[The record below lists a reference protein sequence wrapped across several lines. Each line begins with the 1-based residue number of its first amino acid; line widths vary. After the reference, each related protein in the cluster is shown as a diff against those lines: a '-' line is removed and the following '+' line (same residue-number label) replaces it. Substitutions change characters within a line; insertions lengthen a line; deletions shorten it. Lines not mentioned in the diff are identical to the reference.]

1 MKSITVEQLS
11 ALQHNDDEVVLLD
24 VRDPWEYDT
33 CRLAGSLN
41 IPMGEITE
49 RMNELDP
56 EARTIVICH
65 HGMRSFQVGD
75 YLESSGFKDIV
86 NLEGGIDAWAERVN
100 QDMPRY

>member
-11 ALQHNDDEVVLLD
+11 ALRQNDGEPVLLD
-24 VRDPWEYDT
+24 VREPWEYET

-56 EARTIVICH
+56 AAMTIVICH

-75 YLESSGFKDIV
+75 YLEGSGFKDIV